1 MEVALPK
8 EQSVTPK
15 DEDTR
20 LGRALGMTPDYV
32 TVEFDLIMNSITN
45 IYIYIYF
52 LLIICEH

>member
-32 TVEFDLIMNSITN
+32 TVEFDLIMNSITK
-45 IYIYIYF
+45 IYIFFF